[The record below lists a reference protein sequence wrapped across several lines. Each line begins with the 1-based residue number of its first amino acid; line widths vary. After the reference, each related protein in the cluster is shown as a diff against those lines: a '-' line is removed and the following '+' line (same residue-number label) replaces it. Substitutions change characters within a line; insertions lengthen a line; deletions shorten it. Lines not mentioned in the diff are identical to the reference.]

1 MKLLRAGC
9 VAVIIALVFSLMPY
23 VAFADTVY
31 DWNLSCRM
39 KTKGATTVYSR
50 SDYSQKI
57 GEIPANTY
65 VKISSTDVNGWSLF
79 SYMTSDGTKGS
90 GVARRSDFVAAV
102 VDHYDEDGI
111 LTDTHELLW
120 QGGDRGKQSNGNS
133 DTQFSAASSNVK
145 APQNTKAIASSE
157 DQNAGLEAT
166 QAIETET
173 GTRVQLVQL
182 GITSS
187 IIKVDG
193 EEQTVPTKELTFSDQ
208 IDADKAIAVIYA
220 PQTGKCSL
228 RSKASESAKAI
239 KQCKAGTVVSVLEYG
254 KKFCKVNYKG
264 STGYVLTRC
273 LKFHSSSQEL
283 LGVGVL
289 TYNGKA
295 TGRTTINIRNGA
307 DGDSA
312 KITEWKTGAEV
323 LVFALTDGWYE
334 IEHNGV
340 HGYVMAKYLTMKE

>member
-1 MKLLRAGC
+1 MKLLRVGC
-9 VAVIIALVFSLMPY
+9 VVAIMVLVFSLMPY

-50 SDYSQKI
+50 SDYSQEI

-79 SYMTSDGTKGS
+79 SYMTADGTKGS
-90 GVARRSDFVAAV
+90 GVARRSDFIAAV
-102 VDHYDEDGI
+102 VDHYDKDGI

-120 QGGDRGKQSNGNS
+120 QGGDRDKQGGSDSN
-133 DTQFSAASSNVK
+133 TQSSTSSFTAKEQTRTNVIPANEK
-145 APQNTKAIASSE
+145 
-157 DQNAGLEAT
+157 QNADLEAT
-166 QAIETET
+166 QAIETEN
-173 GTRVQLVQL
+173 GTPIQLVQL
-182 GITSS
+182 GTTFS

-193 EEQTVPTKELTFSDQ
+193 KEQTVPTKELTFSNQ

-228 RSKASESAKAI
+228 RSKASENAKAI

-283 LGVGVL
+283 LGSGVL

-312 KITEWKTGAEV
+312 KITEWKTGTEV

-334 IEHNGV
+334 IERNGV
-340 HGYVMAKYLTMKE
+340 HGFVMAKYLTMKE